1 MDTLDKGINND
12 IVPST
17 NYSAQIKQFEN
28 GLLDFIGQY
37 GLPTNQVLVKVSERV
52 KVFNNVEGVMERIDL
67 DQRQRSIYISKF
79 IAAAASGL
87 FDAALN
93 YLWDE
98 TIYELRRRVAQYD
111 LDYFYDAA
119 VGSNVDKR
127 KNLKTEEDLVKIDD
141 SSLIKGS
148 YEIGLVSDLGFKH
161 LDRIRY
167 MRNWA
172 SAAHPNQNEINGL
185 QLIEMLDTCVVEVI
199 TLPLSNIVTE
209 IKQLLANIKTNKIN
223 ETEAKQ
229 IAIFFANL
237 PREKVTTLAE
247 GFFGIYTQT
256 DTISQTRQNVR
267 LLSPHIWKHLEENV
281 KQQFGIKYAR
291 FIANN
296 DEEKKIFSRQFLET
310 VNGLSYIPD
319 GIRAA
324 EIQTAIEN
332 LLSAHRSN
340 NNNFYTEPT
349 FARQLQRLVGET
361 VRFPKEINNE
371 YVLCLV
377 EVFLTNGNGVV
388 WDAEHTYTTL
398 LEQLDSE
405 QSLIAILSFRSLNIS
420 NRLQHSLC
428 QKKFKEL
435 IKIMKNKISM
445 PAIKELIENIEK
457 YKVPLDKMKD
467 DSDIKRKIMALEK
480 IIEA

>member
-1 MDTLDKGINND
+1 MNTLDKDNNND
-12 IVPST
+12 IVSST

-28 GLLDFIGQY
+28 GLLGFIGQY
-37 GLPTNQVLVKVSERV
+37 GLPTSQVLVKVSERL
-52 KVFNNVEGVMERIDL
+52 KVFSNVEGVMERIDL

-127 KNLKTEEDLVKIDD
+127 NKLKTEEDLVKIDD

-209 IKQLLANIKTNKIN
+209 IKQLLSNIKANKIT
-223 ETEAKQ
+223 EAEAKQ
-229 IAIFFANL
+229 IAVFFTKL
-237 PREKVTTLAE
+237 PREKVNTLAE
-247 GFFGIYTQT
+247 GFFGIYTQVDAT
-256 DTISQTRQNVR
+256 SQVKQNIS
-267 LLSPHIWKHLEENV
+267 LLAPYIWKHLEENI
-281 KQQFGIKYAR
+281 KQQFGLKYAR

-296 DEEKKIFSRQFLET
+296 DKEKQLLSRQFLET

-324 EIQTAIEN
+324 EIQTSIEN
-332 LLSAHRSN
+332 LLSAHRGT
-340 NNNFYTEPT
+340 NNFYNEPT

-361 VRFPKEINNE
+361 VRVPTEISDE

-377 EVFLTNGNGVV
+377 EVFLTNGNGIA
-388 WDAEHTYTTL
+388 WDAEITYTEL
-398 LEQLDSE
+398 LERLDSN
-405 QSLIAILSFRSLNIS
+405 QSLTVILSFKDQNIS
-420 NRLQHSLC
+420 NRLQHQLC

-435 IKIMKNKISM
+435 IKIVRNKISI
-445 PAIKELIENIEK
+445 PAAKELIEIIEK
-457 YKVPLDKMKD
+457 YRVPLDKMKD
-467 DSDIKRKIMALEK
+467 DSDINRKITALKK
-480 IIEA
+480 IIEI